1 MNIWNII
8 GRNATHGAQTLRF
21 PEAPAAAQHFR
32 GLVRMDA
39 DKCLT
44 CGICDYVCVSGAITV
59 VSHEHA
65 CEWSYD
71 PGRCTFCG
79 RCVDHCP
86 GRALEQAE
94 YPTPAYRRPGALDT
108 AISIAYPV
116 CPRCGRPA
124 PPFDERLLARAHD
137 YVSREL
143 RDRARL
149 CDRCRRRRSQAALR
163 KGFDGSDDDERD
175 SDGC

>member
-1 MNIWNII
+1 MNIFSLIS
-8 GRNATHGAQTLRF
+8 RNFLGGPETLRY
-21 PEAPAAAQHFR
+21 PDRAVPAAEFR
-32 GLVRMDA
+32 GRVRIDEA
-39 DKCLT
+39 KCIA

-94 YPTPAYRRPGALDT
+94 HPTPAYRRPGALDT

-137 YVSREL
+137 HVSQEL